1 MGGCFSGMVPSG
13 VSDCSWSGRASLGE
27 VELSASVV
35 GFSLAVLSVLVE
47 LGVVGASLV
56 ETSIQSARLSLPLF
70 MRSNVR
76 REAFS
81 ENFKNAAG
89 LTKKS
94 RTVLVSRP
102 PITTTATG

>member
-1 MGGCFSGMVPSG
+1 MGGCLSVMVPSG
-13 VSDCSWSGRASLGE
+13 ASDCSRAGVAALDE

-35 GFSLAVLSVLVE
+35 GVSLAVLSVLVE
-47 LGVVGASLV
+47 LGVIGASLV
-56 ETSIQSARLSLPLF
+56 ATSIRSARLSLPLF

-94 RTVLVSRP
+94 RTVLVSSVPR
-102 PITTTATG
+102 